1 MDSFRHGERCFLV
14 WPGMGVRAEVSIAA
28 SRDAIGS
35 NSGVIARQLEGL
47 KIGTKS
53 DRESVPAACARWAY
67 RRTARR
73 GERVQ
78 NGMRAASPAM
88 KNRFPNGPGASSVAR
103 THGPA
108 CAAKRVRCR

>member
-73 GERVQ
+73 A
-78 NGMRAASPAM
+78 N
-88 KNRFPNGPGASSVAR
+88 
-103 THGPA
+103 A
-108 CAAKRVRCR
+108 CKTGCVRQVRR

>member
-1 MDSFRHGERCFLV
+1 
-14 WPGMGVRAEVSIAA
+14 MGVRAEVSIAA

-73 GERVQ
+73 A
-78 NGMRAASPAM
+78 N
-88 KNRFPNGPGASSVAR
+88 
-103 THGPA
+103 A
-108 CAAKRVRCR
+108 CKTGCVRQVRR